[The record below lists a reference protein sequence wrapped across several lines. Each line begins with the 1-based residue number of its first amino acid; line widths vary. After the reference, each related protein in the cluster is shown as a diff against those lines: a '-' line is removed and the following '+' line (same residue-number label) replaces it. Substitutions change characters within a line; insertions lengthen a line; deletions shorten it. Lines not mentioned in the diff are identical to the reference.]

1 MYERAHTHMM
11 ANNILIRFSNET
23 DKKAPADL
31 DSEKTF
37 SADLRNQA
45 KINLEMLG

>member
-1 MYERAHTHMM
+1 MSGNTHVM
-11 ANNILIRFSNET
+11 ANNILIRFLNDT
-23 DKKAPADL
+23 DKKIPADL